1 MTRMRRLLVAR
12 HRLAV
17 LLAAAGSITM
27 LSAAVGL
34 VGDDAGGDSDSGRV
48 HQAAG
53 EAITVQPSAY
63 EPGQSSGWHSHDGVH
78 VVTVLSGT
86 LTVDD
91 GDLGHRAYGP
101 GETYLGGRQ
110 PHQTRNDG
118 DEPVHMVVTYV
129 LDQRGHWKGTDR

>member
-1 MTRMRRLLVAR
+1 MTRIRGLLVAR

-27 LSAAVGL
+27 LSAAMGL
-34 VGDDAGGDSDSGRV
+34 VGDAAGGDSDSGRV
-48 HQAAG
+48 HQADG
-53 EAITVQPSAY
+53 ESITVQPSVY
-63 EPGQSSGWHSHDGVH
+63 EPGQSSGSHSHDGVH

-91 GDLGHRAYGP
+91 GEVGLRTYGP

-110 PHQTRNDG
+110 PHEARNDG

-129 LDQRGHWKGTDR
+129 LDQREHWKGTDR

>member
-1 MTRMRRLLVAR
+1 MTRIRRLLVAR

-17 LLAAAGSITM
+17 LLAAAGSMAM

-34 VGDDAGGDSDSGRV
+34 VGEAAGDSNSGRV
-48 HQAAG
+48 HQADG
-53 EAITVQPSAY
+53 EAITVQPSVY
-63 EPGQSSGWHSHDGVH
+63 EPGQTSGWHSHDGVH

-91 GDLGHRAYGP
+91 GEVGLRAYGP

-110 PHQTRNDG
+110 RHEARNDG
-118 DEPVHMVVTYV
+118 DEPVHMVITYV
-129 LDQRGHWKGTDR
+129 LDQRGHWKGRDR